1 MFYVYILFSG
11 KDRLLYTGFSPDLKA
26 RIEKHNNGFV
36 KATKHRRPLKLI
48 YYEAYHDEL
57 DARKREIYLK
67 GGKGK
72 SELKVQL
79 QEVFNQLGYKYSDK
93 KEV

>member
-1 MFYVYILFSG
+1 MYYVYILISLQ
-11 KDRLLYTGFSPDLKA
+11 DRKLYTGYTSDLRA
-26 RIEKHNNGFV
+26 RITKHDNGFV

-48 YYEAYHDEL
+48 YYEAYCSET

-72 SELKVQL
+72 SELKIQL
-79 QEVFNQLGYKYSDK
+79 HAALKTHRYAHLY
-93 KEV
+93 